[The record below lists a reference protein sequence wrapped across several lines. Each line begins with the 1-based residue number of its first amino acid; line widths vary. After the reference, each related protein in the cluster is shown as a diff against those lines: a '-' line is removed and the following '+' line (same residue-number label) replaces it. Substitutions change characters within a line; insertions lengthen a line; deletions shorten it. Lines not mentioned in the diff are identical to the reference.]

1 MAGPENEGDLWVL
14 STGLGLPP
22 PIVCAGFRTL
32 FLASVQSLG
41 CRDARSIKL
50 ALDGA

>member
-1 MAGPENEGDLWVL
+1 MAGRENEGDHWVL
-14 STGLGLPP
+14 TSGLGLQP
-22 PIVCAGFRTL
+22 PIVGAGFRTL